1 VLALFS
7 LDIVCLN
14 WTPGPSVGTVQ
25 FRYCVS
31 KLDSRAKW
39 LALFS
44 LDIVFLNWTPGLSG

>member
-1 VLALFS
+1 MLALFS